1 MLTDVIIWWWPLS
14 SKNTPVSSKRHPLCY
29 FPNSDQNVRTM
40 SINKPLRILH
50 LEDEPDFS
58 DLVRS
63 LLEKDGLKVDLTLV
77 ATREDFEKALSKD
90 DFDLILADYLLPTCN
105 GLEALSAARKICPQK
120 PFILVSG
127 TIGDQAAIESLK
139 AGATDYVL
147 KMLPERLVPAIR
159 RAAEEAEERRQRRRI
174 ETELVRREKYFRTLT
189 ENALDIVTVLSK
201 EGGFLYNSP
210 SVQRVLGHD
219 PKNLIG
225 KIAFD
230 FVHPDDVARVVAGF
244 ETGLQHPE
252 RTITLEFRFR
262 HSDGTWRYLE
272 AVGQNRLDEPHI
284 AAVVVNSRDI
294 TDRKI
299 AEESL
304 REGEKQYRLIFDG
317 NPTPMWIFDQETL
330 AFLEVNDAAMRNYGY
345 SRDEFLAMKIAD
357 IRAPDEVP
365 AMIEYLHKLVAT
377 RQIATTGLS
386 GVWRHKKKDG
396 ALVDV
401 EIRWN
406 PVSFK
411 GRAACLAMANDV
423 TERKRLE
430 HRDAA
435 LSKLGQSLSSATS
448 AADAA
453 EIIRGI
459 ASDLFR
465 WDAFTLDLYSEERDL
480 VFPTLNIDTDRE
492 GVRFTVPVSGRGQA
506 PSGMARRIIEE
517 GAELILRKEPL
528 VMPGDTVPM
537 GDASRP
543 SASLMLAPVRNRT
556 KVIGILSIQ
565 SYTLKAYDAQD
576 LSTLQALADYCGGAL
591 ERIHAEQALHLS
603 EMRFHDLFEGSP
615 DAIFVEDFDGKLLDV
630 NPAGCQIHG
639 ATKEELIGKTVL
651 DLVPPDTR
659 EKVALDFALLAEG
672 RIHQIEGLSL
682 AKDGGIVPVEV
693 RANRIEYGGASALL
707 LHVRDISERKA
718 AEAAVRSSEM
728 LFHSVWENSV
738 DGMRLTDEQ
747 GNIVAV
753 NDPFCKLLGVSRE
766 ALEGKPLTVIYAAAD
781 APQILEKYQQRFKE
795 RVVEKQVERRFT
807 LPDGKIVTLEETG
820 SFVEL
825 RGQPSL
831 LLGIFRDVTA
841 QKRLEEQLRQSQKME
856 AIGQLAGGVA
866 HDFNNILTV
875 IQGHASLLQAS
886 GGLTGVSARSAQ
898 QIAQAAERASGLT
911 RQLLTF
917 GRRQFMQLKCLD
929 MNEVVG
935 NMTKM
940 LSRLLG
946 EHIALQITYFN
957 EPAPVQADA
966 SMMEQVLLNLAV
978 NARDAMPQGGQLVIK
993 IEVLE
998 VDSWHVAQHH
1008 EAHAG
1013 RFVCVSTIDKGC
1025 GIVPENLRRI
1035 FEPFFTTKEVGKGTG
1050 LGLATVYGIVKQHQ
1064 GWVEV
1069 ESEVG
1074 KGTRF
1079 RVYLPCSTQS
1089 IGPSETTHVEKTVR
1103 GGTETILVVED
1114 EAPVRELVCDLL
1126 AGHGYKILQAES
1138 GRKALDV
1145 WNESKDKIDL
1155 VLTDLVMP
1163 DRMNGRELA
1172 ERLWVERPDL
1182 KVIFTSGYSAEVVGK
1197 DFVMRKGLNYL
1208 QKPYHP
1214 QRLAS
1219 VVRDCLDAV
1228 N

>member
-1 MLTDVIIWWWPLS
+1 
-14 SKNTPVSSKRHPLCY
+14 
-29 FPNSDQNVRTM
+29 
-40 SINKPLRILH
+40 

-63 LLEKDGLKVDLTLV
+63 LLEKEGLKADLTLV
-77 ATREDFEKALSKD
+77 ATREDFEKALSRD
-90 DFDLILADYLLPTCN
+90 EFDLILADYLLPSCN
-105 GLEALSAARKICPQK
+105 GLEALSLARKSCPEK
-120 PFILVSG
+120 PFLLVSG
-127 TIGDQAAIESLK
+127 TIGEQAAIESLK

-159 RAAEEAEERRQRRRI
+159 RAAEEAEEKWQRRRI

-189 ENALDIVTVLSK
+189 ENALDIVTVLNQ
-201 EGGFLYNSP
+201 EGAFLYNSP

-219 PKNLIG
+219 PKNLTG
-225 KIAFD
+225 KSAFE
-230 FVHPDDVARVVAGF
+230 FVHSEDLARVREGF
-244 ETGLQHPE
+244 ETGLKYPE

-262 HSDGTWRYLE
+262 HDDGTWRYLE
-272 AVGQNRLDEPHI
+272 AFGQNRLAEPDI
-284 AAVVVNSRDI
+284 AAVVVNSRDV
-294 TDRKI
+294 TDRKK

-330 AFLEVNDAAMRNYGY
+330 AFLEVNDAALRNYGY
-345 SRDEFLAMKIAD
+345 SREEFLAMNIAELRSPED
-357 IRAPDEVP
+357 VP
-365 AMIEYLHKLVAT
+365 AMIEYLHKLIAAG
-377 RQIATTGLS
+377 RMATTGLA
-386 GVWRHKKKDG
+386 GVWQHRKKDG
-396 ALVDV
+396 TFIDV
-401 EIRWN
+401 EIKWN

-430 HRDAA
+430 HRDTAI
-435 LSKLGQSLSSATS
+435 SKLGQSLGSATTPVE
-448 AADAA
+448 AA

-465 WDAFTLDLYSEERDL
+465 WDAFTLDLFSEERDL
-480 VFPTLNIDTDRE
+480 VFPTLNVDTDRE
-492 GVRFTVPVSGRGQA
+492 GHRFNVAVSGRGQE
-506 PSGMARRIIEE
+506 PSGMARRIIEQ
-517 GAELILRKEPL
+517 GAELILREEPL
-528 VMPGDTVPM
+528 AMPADVVPM
-537 GDASRP
+537 GDKSRP
-543 SASLMLAPVRNRT
+543 SASLMLVPIRNRT

-565 SYTLKAYDAQD
+565 SYTVNAYDRQD

-591 ERIHAEQALHLS
+591 ERIHVEQALHLS
-603 EMRFHDLFEGSP
+603 ELRFHDLFEGSP
-615 DAIFVEDFDGKLLDV
+615 DAIFVEDFEGKVLDV
-630 NPAGCQIHG
+630 NPAGCQLHG
-639 ATKEELIGKTVL
+639 TTKEELVGKTVL
-651 DLVPPDTR
+651 DLVPGESR
-659 EKVALDFALLAEG
+659 EKVARDFALLAQG
-672 RIHQIEGLSL
+672 RLHQVEGLSV
-682 AKDGGIVPVEV
+682 AEDGRAVPVEV
-693 RANRIEYGGASALL
+693 RANRIEYGGSSALL
-707 LHVRDISERKA
+707 LHVRDISERKQ
-718 AEAAVRSSEM
+718 AEAALRSSEM

-747 GNIVAV
+747 GNIIAV
-753 NDPFCKLLGVSRE
+753 NDAFCKLVGVSPNE
-766 ALEGKPLTVIYAAAD
+766 LEGEPLTVIYADSSDPEA
-781 APQILEKYQQRFKE
+781 ILQKYQTRFKE
-795 RVVEKQVERRFT
+795 RVIEKQVERRLT
-807 LPDGKIVTLEETG
+807 LADGKVVTLEETS

-825 RGQPSL
+825 RGQSSL
-831 LLGIFRDVTA
+831 LLGLFRDVTA

-875 IQGHASLLQAS
+875 IQGHASLLITGA
-886 GGLTGVSARSAQ
+886 GLSGVSARSAQ

-946 EHIALQITYFN
+946 EHIALQINYFSQ
-957 EPAPVQADA
+957 PAPVQADA

-978 NARDAMPQGGQLVIK
+978 NARDAMPKGGQVVIK
-993 IEVLE
+993 IEVLD
-998 VDSWHVAQHH
+998 VDARHVAQHH

-1025 GIVPENLRRI
+1025 GIPPENLRRI

-1069 ESEVG
+1069 ESEIG
-1074 KGTRF
+1074 NGTHF

-1089 IGPSETTHVEKTVR
+1089 VGPSHTPPDETAVR

-1145 WNESKDKIDL
+1145 WNASKEQIDL

-1197 DFVMRKGLNYL
+1197 DFVMRRGLNYL